1 MRALYIN
8 KSIHQSIH
16 QKNKSKNKR
25 NVKIYTYRYN

>member
-1 MRALYIN
+1 MRTLYIN